1 MDDREVMVGGNG
13 ARERANERFETVS
26 GACMCTYSTCTYA
39 MDAGTLCD
47 VVKIKLSAPFCKAVG
62 AAVF

>member
-1 MDDREVMVGGNG
+1 VP
-13 ARERANERFETVS
+13 ERTNERFETVS

-39 MDAGTLCD
+39 TDAGTLCD